1 MIEMPAQEKAKR
13 KLSAI
18 LSADVKGYSIL
29 MADDE
34 IHTIETLKSYR
45 QIVSDYIQD
54 HSGRVVD
61 SPGDNILAEFRS
73 AVDAVQCAVNVQKQ
87 LQQENEKFIEDKRIQ
102 FRIGVNI
109 GDVIQDGHRIYGH
122 GVNVTARIEGLAEA
136 GGVCISRNAYD
147 HIRDKLDLGYEY
159 LGEHSVKN
167 IKRPVR
173 AYKVL
178 MDPEDARRLI
188 GVKRTSAVK
197 KLIWPLTVVSL
208 ILLGIISWQF
218 YQRTI
223 TNEFN
228 YSSTEKMAI
237 PLPDKPSIVVLPF
250 TNLSDDIE
258 QEYFADGMAD
268 DLITDLSKISG
279 LFVIARNSAFTYKGK
294 AVKIRKVAEELGVRY
309 VLEGSVRRAENRVRI
324 NAQLIDATTE
334 GHIWAERYD
343 GDLGDILALQDQITR
358 KIVSALAIQLTVG
371 EQEQFILAETIN
383 PTAYD
388 AFLQGW
394 DHYKHRTPDSFVNA
408 VPYFEKAVKLDPEY
422 GRAYAALASTYWEI
436 WERGWHSS
444 IGLPRSEAY
453 GLAKQF
459 LVRAMDRPTSL
470 AHQVASEMYRQ
481 ERKYEKAIDEAELAI
496 ALEPNDGGNHVAKAG
511 ALIMAG
517 RAIEAIDHVRI
528 AMRLDPHY
536 PAYYLYVLGVAQ
548 FGTEQYEKAAVTLER
563 AIKRNPENHA
573 FLIPLTATYGHLG
586 KKQEAAATIAQYIE
600 LRGWSKKPSV
610 DHIIAGWPF
619 KDIKDRDRLADGL
632 LKAELAEH

>member
-1 MIEMPAQEKAKR
+1 MYMPAQEKVKR
-13 KLSAI
+13 KLTAI

-34 IHTIETLKSYR
+34 VHTIETLKSYR
-45 QIVSDYIQD
+45 QIVSDFIQD

-87 LQQENEKFIEDKRIQ
+87 LQHENERFVEDKRIQ
-102 FRIGVNI
+102 FRIGVNV
-109 GDVIQDGHRIYGH
+109 GDVIQDGVRIYGH
-122 GVNVTARIEGLAEA
+122 GVNVAARIEGLAEPS
-136 GGVCISRNAYD
+136 GVCISRNAYD

-173 AYKVL
+173 VYKVL
-178 MDPEDARRLI
+178 MDPEDARKLI
-188 GVKRTSAVK
+188 GVKRTSSAK
-197 KLIWPLTVVSL
+197 KWIWPLATAIL
-208 ILLGIISWQF
+208 ILLGIVSWQF
-218 YQRTI
+218 YQRKI
-223 TNEFN
+223 THKFHRA
-228 YSSTEKMAI
+228 STENMAH

-250 TNLSDDIE
+250 TNLSDNIE

-324 NAQLIDATTE
+324 NAQLIDATTD

-343 GDLGDILALQDQITR
+343 GELGDILALQDQITK
-358 KIVSALAIQLTVG
+358 KIVSALAVQLTVG
-371 EQEQFILAETIN
+371 EQAQFILDETDN
-383 PTAYD
+383 PNAYD

-394 DHYKHRTPDSFVNA
+394 DHYKHRKPDSFAKA
-408 VPYFEKAVKLDPEY
+408 VPYFKKAVKLDPEY

-436 WERGWHSS
+436 WERGWHNS
-444 IGLPRSEAY
+444 IGLSRSETY
-453 GLAKQF
+453 DLAKQ
-459 LVRAMDRPTSL
+459 LLILAMERPTSL

-481 ERKYEKAIDEAELAI
+481 EREYDKAIDEAELAI
-496 ALEPNDGGNHVAKAG
+496 AIDPNDGGNHVAKAG

-517 RAIEAIDHVRI
+517 RAIEAIDHVRT

-548 FGTEQYEKAAVTLER
+548 FGTEQFEKAAATLKR
-563 AIKRNPENHA
+563 ATKRNPENHA
-573 FLIPLTATYGHLG
+573 YLIPLTAAYGHIDN
-586 KKQEAAATIAQYIE
+586 KQEAAATIDQYVE

-610 DHIIAGWPF
+610 DHILSGWPF

-632 LKAELAEH
+632 LKAGLAEH